1 MTTDYSTTDHA
12 EHHRAPLITT
22 DHPYRYHWSPP
33 SPQASHNTPHFDAL
47 AEAVFKAFDLD
58 NSGEVGERE
67 FRDLLTIIY
76 PGMPRSLVQST
87 IALVRPYYDHNGN
100 LQVLLPPT
108 ALVHP
113 CYGHNGF
120 LQVMLP
126 RVATC

>member
-1 MTTDYSTTDHA
+1 
-12 EHHRAPLITT
+12 
-22 DHPYRYHWSPP
+22 
-33 SPQASHNTPHFDAL
+33 L

-58 NSGEVGERE
+58 NSGEVDERE

-108 ALVHP
+108 ALVRPLLWPQRRSAGDAPACGYLLIAINSVGLIRLISIDDH
-113 CYGHNGF
+113 
-120 LQVMLP
+120 
-126 RVATC
+126 